1 MVTILKR
8 FKIPYF
14 NIRWKIVST
23 YLIIILVV
31 LVVLSSFL
39 INTLYSYLFDQKKV
53 DVLTSTNII
62 ASIVSEDFTVDYISH
77 KLPQMPLEKNA
88 RAIVVNTESI
98 VLYDSYKETSMQNKT
113 FINASITNALLTD
126 GKNTANAFKED
137 GSWFID
143 SAVPVIKNGQ
153 TVGAV
158 YLILSGDATEDI
170 ILHIRNSLLILGG
183 LVIVFVGVFS
193 TSMASILTLPVERF
207 TKFINNM
214 PKDSLQHVQ
223 INSRD
228 EIGQLAIA
236 FNSLIDRMAELEDKR
251 RAFVSNAS
259 HELKTPL
266 SIIKLLSDSLI
277 QTENPDPAFI
287 KEFLSDMN
295 KEVERLTRIIEKL
308 LDMTQMD
315 SSQTSMQ
322 FIHTDI
328 REITLEVYDKLL
340 PLAKNK
346 NITFSLNQ
354 PEDEV
359 ILPVERDT
367 LTEAIYNI
375 TDNSI
380 KYTEGGG
387 NVEINVSR
395 DLGSVY
401 IDISDTGIGIPKEE
415 IQKIFDRF
423 YRVDKARARETGG
436 TGLGLSIALDAVKLH
451 NGHIEV
457 KSEEE
462 VGSRFIIALPY
473 AEDLNSVNSAPS
485 L

>member
-1 MVTILKR
+1 MVTILKKLKSS
-8 FKIPYF
+8 FF
-14 NIRWKIVST
+14 NIRVKIALT

-31 LVVLSSFL
+31 FVVLSAFL
-39 INTLYSYLFDQKKV
+39 LSTLYSYLFDQKKV
-53 DVLTSTNII
+53 EVLTSANII
-62 ASIVSEDFTVDYISH
+62 ASIVSENFADEYISQ

-88 RAIVVNTESI
+88 RAIVVDTEST
-98 VLYDSYKETSMQNKT
+98 VLFDSYKETSIKDKT
-113 FINASITNALLTD
+113 FINSAITAALLKD
-126 GKNTANAFKED
+126 GKNSSNAYKEN

-143 SAVPVIKNGQ
+143 AAVPVIKNAR

-158 YLILSGDATEDI
+158 YLIQSGDSTEDVI
-170 ILHIRNSLLILGG
+170 SHIRNALLMLGG
-183 LVIVFVGVFS
+183 LIIVFVGIFS
-193 TSMASILTLPVERF
+193 ASMASILTLPIERF

-223 INSRD
+223 VNSRD

-277 QTENPDPAFI
+277 QTENPDPEFI

-295 KEVERLTRIIEKL
+295 NEVERLTRIIERL

-315 SSQTSMQ
+315 SSQMSMQ
-322 FIHTDI
+322 FIHTDV
-328 REITLEVYDKLL
+328 RELVHEIFDKLA
-340 PLAKNK
+340 PLAKSKDIALTMN
-346 NITFSLNQ
+346 T
-354 PEDEV
+354 PEEEV
-359 ILPVERDT
+359 ILPIERDT

-375 TDNSI
+375 ADNSI
-380 KYTEGGG
+380 KYTESGGS
-387 NVEINVSR
+387 VSISISR
-395 DLGSVY
+395 DLGNVY
-401 IDISDTGIGIPKEE
+401 IAVTDTGIGIPKEE
-415 IQKIFDRF
+415 VQKIFDRF

-462 VGSRFIIALPY
+462 KGSRFTITLPY
-473 AEDLNSVNSAPS
+473 SDDQTA
-485 L
+485 

>member
-1 MVTILKR
+1 
-8 FKIPYF
+8 
-14 NIRWKIVST
+14 
-23 YLIIILVV
+23 VV

-39 INTLYSYLFDQKKV
+39 LNTLYTYLFDQKKME
-53 DVLTSTNII
+53 VLTSANII
-62 ASIVSEDFTVDYISH
+62 ASMISENFTDEYINH
-77 KLPQMPLEKNA
+77 RLPQMPLEKNA

-98 VLYDSYKETSMQNKT
+98 VIYDSYKETSIKDKT
-113 FINASITNALLTD
+113 FINYAITDALSSDAKNISNAY
-126 GKNTANAFKED
+126 KEN

-143 SAVPVIKNGQ
+143 AAVPIIKN
-153 TVGAV
+153 TRTIGAV
-158 YLILSGDATEDI
+158 YLIQSGDSTESI
-170 ILHIRNSLLILGG
+170 ILHIRNALFMLGG
-183 LVIVFVGVFS
+183 LIVVFVGIFS
-193 TSMASILTLPVERF
+193 ASMASILTLPIERF

-214 PKDSLQHVQ
+214 PKESLQHVPV
-223 INSRD
+223 NSRD

-251 RAFVSNAS
+251 RTFVSNAS

-277 QTENPDPAFI
+277 QTENPDPDFI

-315 SSQTSMQ
+315 SSALSMQ
-322 FIHTDI
+322 FIHTDV
-328 REITLEVYDKLL
+328 RELVQEVCDKLV

-346 NITFSLNQ
+346 GITLTLNQ
-354 PEDEV
+354 PDGEV
-359 ILPVERDT
+359 ILPIERDT

-375 TDNSI
+375 ADNSI
-380 KYTEGGG
+380 KYTESGGS
-387 NVEINVSR
+387 VTMSVSR
-395 DLGSVY
+395 DLGNVY
-401 IDISDTGIGIPKEE
+401 IAVSDTGIGIPKEE
-415 IQKIFDRF
+415 VQKIFDRF

-462 VGSRFIIALPY
+462 AGSRFTIALPY
-473 AEDLNSVNSAPS
+473 SEEPQEEV
-485 L
+485 

>member
-1 MVTILKR
+1 
-8 FKIPYF
+8 
-14 NIRWKIVST
+14 
-23 YLIIILVV
+23 
-31 LVVLSSFL
+31 
-39 INTLYSYLFDQKKV
+39 
-53 DVLTSTNII
+53 
-62 ASIVSEDFTVDYISH
+62 
-77 KLPQMPLEKNA
+77 
-88 RAIVVNTESI
+88 
-98 VLYDSYKETSMQNKT
+98 
-113 FINASITNALLTD
+113 FINSAITAALLKD
-126 GKNTANAFKED
+126 GKNSSNAYKEN

-143 SAVPVIKNGQ
+143 AAVPVIKNAR

-158 YLILSGDATEDI
+158 YLIQSGDSTEDVI
-170 ILHIRNSLLILGG
+170 SHIRNALLMLGG
-183 LVIVFVGVFS
+183 LIIVFVGIFS
-193 TSMASILTLPVERF
+193 ASMASILTLPIERF

-223 INSRD
+223 VNSRD

-277 QTENPDPAFI
+277 QTENPDPEFI

-295 KEVERLTRIIEKL
+295 NEVERLTRIIERL

-315 SSQTSMQ
+315 SSQMSMQ
-322 FIHTDI
+322 FIHTDV
-328 REITLEVYDKLL
+328 RELVHEIFDKLA
-340 PLAKNK
+340 PLAKSKDIALTMN
-346 NITFSLNQ
+346 T
-354 PEDEV
+354 PEEEV
-359 ILPVERDT
+359 ILPIERDT

-375 TDNSI
+375 ADNSI
-380 KYTEGGG
+380 KYTESGGS
-387 NVEINVSR
+387 VSISISR
-395 DLGSVY
+395 DLGNVY
-401 IDISDTGIGIPKEE
+401 IAVTDTGIGIPKEE
-415 IQKIFDRF
+415 VQKIFDRF

-462 VGSRFIIALPY
+462 KGSRFTITLPY
-473 AEDLNSVNSAPS
+473 SDDQTA
-485 L
+485 

>member
-1 MVTILKR
+1 M
-8 FKIPYF
+8 

-23 YLIIILVV
+23 YLIIIVVV
-31 LVVLSSFL
+31 LLVLSSFL
-39 INTLYSYLFDQKKV
+39 LNTLYSYLFDQKKME
-53 DVLTSTNII
+53 VLTSANII
-62 ASIVSEDFTVDYISH
+62 ASIVSENFTDEYISH

-88 RAIVVNTESI
+88 RAIVVDTESTVI
-98 VLYDSYKETSMQNKT
+98 YDSYKETSIKNKT
-113 FINASITNALLTD
+113 FINFSITDALLSD
-126 GKNTANAFKED
+126 GKNSSNAYKEN

-143 SAVPVIKNGQ
+143 AAVPIIKGGR

-158 YLILSGDATEDI
+158 YLIQSGDSTEDV
-170 ILHIRNSLLILGG
+170 ILHIRNALFILGG
-183 LVIVFVGVFS
+183 LIIVFVGIFS
-193 TSMASILTLPVERF
+193 ASMASVLTLPIERF

-236 FNSLIDRMAELEDKR
+236 FNNLIDRMAELEDKR
-251 RAFVSNAS
+251 RIFVSNAS

-277 QTENPDPAFI
+277 QTEKPDPEFI

-295 KEVERLTRIIEKL
+295 KEVERLTRIIERL

-328 REITLEVYDKLL
+328 REIVQEVYDKLT

-346 NITFSLNQ
+346 DISLSLNQ
-354 PEDEV
+354 PDTEV

-367 LTEAIYNI
+367 LTEAVYNI
-375 TDNSI
+375 ADNSI
-380 KYTEGGG
+380 KYTEPGG
-387 NVEINVSR
+387 NVAISLSR
-395 DLGSVY
+395 DLGNVY
-401 IDISDTGIGIPKEE
+401 IAVSDTGIGIPKEE
-415 IQKIFDRF
+415 VQKIFDRF

-457 KSEEE
+457 KSEEAA
-462 VGSRFIIALPY
+462 GSRFTIALPY
-473 AEDLNSVNSAPS
+473 SEEKTES
-485 L
+485 

>member
-1 MVTILKR
+1 M
-8 FKIPYF
+8 

-23 YLIIILVV
+23 YLIIIVVV
-31 LVVLSSFL
+31 LLVLSSFL
-39 INTLYSYLFDQKKV
+39 LNTLYSYLFDQKKME
-53 DVLTSTNII
+53 VLTSANII
-62 ASIVSEDFTVDYISH
+62 ASIVSENFTDEYISH

-88 RAIVVNTESI
+88 RAIVVDTESTVI
-98 VLYDSYKETSMQNKT
+98 YDSYKETSIKNKT
-113 FINASITNALLTD
+113 FINFSITDALLSD
-126 GKNTANAFKED
+126 GKNSSNAYKEN

-143 SAVPVIKNGQ
+143 AAVSIIKGGR

-158 YLILSGDATEDI
+158 YLIQSGDSTEDV
-170 ILHIRNSLLILGG
+170 ILHIRNALFILGG
-183 LVIVFVGVFS
+183 LIIVFVGIFS
-193 TSMASILTLPVERF
+193 ASMASVLTLPIERF

-223 INSRD
+223 INSHD

-236 FNSLIDRMAELEDKR
+236 FNNLIDRMAELEDKR
-251 RAFVSNAS
+251 RIFVSNAS

-277 QTENPDPAFI
+277 QTENPDPEFI

-295 KEVERLTRIIEKL
+295 KEIERLTRIIERL

-328 REITLEVYDKLL
+328 REIVQEVYDKLT

-346 NITFSLNQ
+346 DISLSLNQ
-354 PEDEV
+354 PDTEV

-367 LTEAIYNI
+367 LTEAVYNI
-375 TDNSI
+375 ADNSI
-380 KYTEGGG
+380 KYTEPGG
-387 NVEINVSR
+387 NVAISLSR
-395 DLGSVY
+395 DLGNVY
-401 IDISDTGIGIPKEE
+401 IAVSDTGIGIPKEE
-415 IQKIFDRF
+415 VQKIFDRF

-457 KSEEE
+457 KSEEAA
-462 VGSRFIIALPY
+462 GSRFTIALPY
-473 AEDLNSVNSAPS
+473 SEEKTES
-485 L
+485 

>member
-1 MVTILKR
+1 M
-8 FKIPYF
+8 

-23 YLIIILVV
+23 YLIIIVVV
-31 LVVLSSFL
+31 LLVLSSFL
-39 INTLYSYLFDQKKV
+39 LNTLYSYLFDQKKME
-53 DVLTSTNII
+53 VLTSANII
-62 ASIVSEDFTVDYISH
+62 ASIVSENFTDEYISH

-88 RAIVVNTESI
+88 RAIVVDTESPVI
-98 VLYDSYKETSMQNKT
+98 YDSYKETSIKNKT
-113 FINASITNALLTD
+113 FINFSITDALLSD
-126 GKNTANAFKED
+126 GKNSSNAYKEN

-143 SAVPVIKNGQ
+143 AAVPIIKGGR

-158 YLILSGDATEDI
+158 YLIQSGDSTEEV
-170 ILHIRNSLLILGG
+170 ILHIRNALFILGG
-183 LVIVFVGVFS
+183 LIIVFVGIFS
-193 TSMASILTLPVERF
+193 ASMASVLTLPIERF

-236 FNSLIDRMAELEDKR
+236 FNNLIDRMAELEDKR
-251 RAFVSNAS
+251 RIFVSNAS

-277 QTENPDPAFI
+277 QTENPDPEFI

-295 KEVERLTRIIEKL
+295 KEVERLTRIIERL

-328 REITLEVYDKLL
+328 REIVQEVYDKLT

-346 NITFSLNQ
+346 DISLSLNQ
-354 PEDEV
+354 PDTEV

-367 LTEAIYNI
+367 LTEAVYNI
-375 TDNSI
+375 ADNSI
-380 KYTEGGG
+380 KYTEPGG
-387 NVEINVSR
+387 NVAISLSR
-395 DLGSVY
+395 DLGNVY
-401 IDISDTGIGIPKEE
+401 IAVSDTGIGIPKEE
-415 IQKIFDRF
+415 VQKIFDRF

-457 KSEEE
+457 KSEEAA
-462 VGSRFIIALPY
+462 GSRFTIALPY
-473 AEDLNSVNSAPS
+473 SEEKTES
-485 L
+485 

>member
-1 MVTILKR
+1 M
-8 FKIPYF
+8 
-14 NIRWKIVST
+14 
-23 YLIIILVV
+23 VV
-31 LVVLSSFL
+31 LLVLSSFL
-39 INTLYSYLFDQKKV
+39 LNMLYSYLFDQKKME
-53 DVLTSTNII
+53 VLTNANII
-62 ASIVSEDFTVDYISH
+62 ASIVSENFTDEYISH

-88 RAIVVNTESI
+88 RAIVLNTESI
-98 VLYDSYKETSMQNKT
+98 VLYDSYKETSIKNKT
-113 FINASITNALLTD
+113 FINTAITDALLAD
-126 GKNTANAFKED
+126 GKNSSNAYKEN

-143 SAVPVIKNGQ
+143 AAVPIIKNGR

-158 YLILSGDATEDI
+158 YLIQSGDSTEEV
-170 ILHIRNSLLILGG
+170 ILHIRNALFLLGG
-183 LVIVFVGVFS
+183 LVLVLVTVFGA
-193 TSMASILTLPVERF
+193 SMASVLTLPIERF

-236 FNSLIDRMAELEDKR
+236 FNNLIDRMAELEDKR

-277 QTENPDPAFI
+277 QTENPDPEFI
-287 KEFLSDMN
+287 KEFLTDMN
-295 KEVERLTRIIEKL
+295 KEVERLTRIIERL

-328 REITLEVYDKLL
+328 RELVQEVYDKLT

-346 NITFSLNQ
+346 DITLSLNQ
-354 PEDEV
+354 PEAEV
-359 ILPVERDT
+359 ILPIERDT
-367 LTEAIYNI
+367 LTEAVYNI
-375 TDNSI
+375 ADNSI
-380 KYTEGGG
+380 KYTEPGGS
-387 NVEINVSR
+387 VAISLSR
-395 DLGSVY
+395 DLGNVY
-401 IDISDTGIGIPKEE
+401 IAVTDTGIGIPKEE
-415 IQKIFDRF
+415 VQKIFDRF

-462 VGSRFIIALPY
+462 AGSRFTIALPY
-473 AEDLNSVNSAPS
+473 GDEALQNA
-485 L
+485 

>member
-1 MVTILKR
+1 LVIILKKL
-8 FKIPYF
+8 KIPYL
-14 NIRWKIVST
+14 NIRWKLVST

-31 LVVLSSFL
+31 LLVLSAFL
-39 INTLYSYLFDQKKV
+39 LNTLYSYLFNQRKV
-53 DVLTSTNII
+53 DVLTDTNII
-62 ASIVSEDFTVDYISH
+62 ASIVSEDFTIDYINQ

-88 RAIVVNTESI
+88 RAIVVDTESV
-98 VLYDSYKETSMQNKT
+98 VLYDSYNETSMIGKT
-113 FINASITNALLTD
+113 FINTSITNALLTN
-126 GKNTANAFKED
+126 GKNSSNAYKD
-137 GSWFID
+137 NGSWFID
-143 SAVPVIKNGQ
+143 ATVPVIKNSQ

-158 YLILSGDATEDI
+158 YLIVSGDSTESI
-170 ILHIRNSLLILGG
+170 ILHIQNSLVLLGALIL
-183 LVIVFVGVFS
+183 LFVGIFS
-193 TSMASILTLPVERF
+193 TSIAGVLTFPIERF

-223 INSRD
+223 INSHD
-228 EIGQLAIA
+228 EIGQLALA
-236 FNSLIDRMAELEDKR
+236 FNNLIDRMAELEEKR
-251 RAFVSNAS
+251 RTFVSNAS

-277 QTENPDPAFI
+277 QTENPDPEFI

-315 SSQTSMQ
+315 SSQSSMQ
-322 FIHTDI
+322 FVHTDI
-328 REITLEVYDKLL
+328 RELTLEVYDKLM

-346 NITFSLNQ
+346 NITLSLNQ
-354 PEDEV
+354 PDDEV
-359 ILPVERDT
+359 ILPIERDT

-375 TDNSI
+375 ADNSI
-380 KYTEGGG
+380 KYTESGGQ
-387 NVEINVSR
+387 VDISVSR

-401 IDISDTGIGIPKEE
+401 IAITDTGIGIPKEE
-415 IQKIFDRF
+415 VQKIFDRF

-462 VGSRFIIALPY
+462 EGSRFTIALPY
-473 AEDLNSVNSAPS
+473 AEELTPMQTP
-485 L
+485 